1 VIKHHGFSE
10 RRACGLLGVDRSAFQ
25 YERRPGTDDALRA
38 RLRHHAGERRRF
50 GYRRLAMLLKREG
63 ACVNL
68 KKVYRLYREE
78 KLTVRRRGGRK
89 RALGTRAPM
98 AIPQEANQRWSLDFV
113 SDALSDGRRFRVLNV
128 VDDHTR
134 EALATVVDTS
144 LSGLRVV
151 RELDRLV
158 AERRL
163 PAMVVS
169 DNGTELTSTTVLRWA
184 QERGVEWHYIAP
196 GKPMQNAFV
205 ESFNGRL
212 RDECLNEH
220 VFGTLFEARRIIDA
234 WRIDYNTARPH
245 TSLAG
250 LTPMEFA
257 AKASALATQQ
267 AGGTAPRG
275 GSMPPACCSP
285 APQGAEQ
292 EQT

>member
-1 VIKHHGFSE
+1 MARHGFSE

-25 YERRPGTDDALRA
+25 YERKPGNDEELRA

-63 ACVNL
+63 ARVNL
-68 KKVYRLYREE
+68 KRVYRLYREE
-78 KLTVRRRGGRK
+78 RLTVRRRGGRK

-98 AIPQEANQRWSLDFV
+98 AIPQQANQRWSLDFV
-113 SDALSDGRRFRVLNV
+113 SDALADGRRFRVLTV

-144 LSGLRVV
+144 LSGVRVV

-169 DNGTELTSTTVLRWA
+169 DNGTELTSTAVLQWA

-196 GKPMQNAFV
+196 GKPTQNAFV

-220 VFGTLFEARRIIDA
+220 VFGTLAEARRIIGA
-234 WRIDYNTARPH
+234 WRLDDNTVRPH

-250 LTPMEFA
+250 LTPAEFA
-257 AKASALATQQ
+257 AKAGALTTQR
-267 AGGTAPRG
+267 AGGTAPCG
-275 GSMPPACCSP
+275 GSMPPARCSP